1 MKKFKI
7 NANFL
12 ALLVII
18 SLFAGWEYMIVVTA
32 FIWCFC
38 ESSQNLKNLTISA
51 IAIFA
56 GCYVFMWLWDVIES
70 IYSIGIDSLTGL
82 ITILGNY
89 GVDVLELSIKL
100 DKYLVGTLDVVM
112 DLASSVVYLLVL
124 LTKFKFIVSIISNKP
139 MTGAFSKIQEYIN
152 YFINFANSNLYEEQQ
167 YPQQPVQQPVQQP
180 EQQYPQQAQ

>member
-38 ESSQNLKNLTISA
+38 ESSQNLKNLTVSA

-56 GCYVFMWLWDVIES
+56 GCHVFLWLWDVVES

-82 ITILGNY
+82 ITIIGNY
-89 GVDVLELSIKL
+89 GVDVLELSVKL
-100 DKYLVGTLDVVM
+100 DQYLVNTLDIIMEILTKVI
-112 DLASSVVYLLVL
+112 YLLVL
-124 LTKFKFIVSIISNKP
+124 LTKFKFVVSIVSNKP

-167 YPQQPVQQPVQQP
+167 YPQQQVQQPVQP
-180 EQQYPQQAQ
+180 EQQYPQQVQ

>member
-51 IAIFA
+51 IAIYA
-56 GCYVFMWLWDVIES
+56 GCYVFSWLWDVVES
-70 IYSIGIDSLTGL
+70 VYAIGTDSLTGL
-82 ITILGNY
+82 MTILSNY
-89 GVDVLELSIKL
+89 GVDVLEISINL
-100 DKYLVGTLDVVM
+100 DKYLVSTLDVIM
-112 DLASSVVYLLVL
+112 DLATSVIYLLIL
-124 LTKFKFIVSIISNKP
+124 LTKFKFVVSIVSNKP

-167 YPQQPVQQPVQQP
+167 YPQQQPQQPVQPQ
-180 EQQYPQQAQ
+180 QQYPQQVQ